1 MFLSVVITHLGLEE
15 SWKSSC
21 LERVVYITASALIKL
36 LLPLVLF
43 LYYSRSENT
52 HLKQC
57 HSKIF
62 KNIDYNKLTKKNW
75 WQRVQN
81 ERNCCHCYRHRLLD
95 DNSNDIFYITVAQSH
110 IPTDKK

>member
-1 MFLSVVITHLGLEE
+1 MFLSVVITYLGLEE

-21 LERVVYITASALIKL
+21 LERVVYITASALKKL

-57 HSKIF
+57 H
-62 KNIDYNKLTKKNW
+62 
-75 WQRVQN
+75 
-81 ERNCCHCYRHRLLD
+81 
-95 DNSNDIFYITVAQSH
+95 
-110 IPTDKK
+110 